1 MNRYEQSPADPDG
14 GQSGSAALPRRI
26 VSLVRGRYQY
36 AMDSAAWAIAL
47 IVAVLL
53 RYDFDAS
60 QVRWFSLLV
69 VCFVAAVL
77 QLLAGW
83 RLGLYTGRFALGS
96 FDETKALALVA
107 AIVGGLLGVA
117 ALLAGTAMNIP
128 RSSVFVAL
136 PLALVVMGGLR
147 YVQRVYV
154 EGQARPG
161 DTAQRTLVYGA
172 GYLASY
178 LIRRMMTDP
187 LSLYVPVGLIDDNP
201 HKSRYTIHNVPVL
214 GSGKDL
220 PALVAKTRATAL
232 IISIG
237 KADAAL
243 IRRISD
249 AGEAAGLRVMVMPLL
264 HEILEG
270 KSRLSD
276 LREVAIEDLIGR
288 NPIDTQVET
297 VADYLT
303 GKRVLVTGAGG
314 SIGSELCRQIAQYNP
329 AELILLDHD
338 ETGLQTAELLILG
351 HGLLQTRETVL
362 ADIRDQNALEKV
374 FSERRPDVVFHAAAL
389 KHLPVLE
396 RYPDEAWQT
405 NVLGTLNVLT
415 AAMAVGVQIFVNVST
430 DKAAN
435 PTSVLGYSK
444 RLGEQ
449 LTAWAAQQS
458 GMRYLSV
465 RFGNVLGSRGS
476 LVPLVSSMIQTGG
489 PVTVTHP
496 DATRFFMT
504 IPEASHL
511 VIQAGSIG
519 SPGQVLILDMG
530 EPVRILDIVERMIAR
545 SGRDIGITFTGLR
558 DGEKL
563 HEELIGETETDK
575 RPVHPKISH
584 ATVPALDPMDL
595 EQARWTAEVES
606 R

>member
-1 MNRYEQSPADPDG
+1 MKSYQALTASPDG
-14 GQSGSAALPRRI
+14 EQPGTVASPRRI

-36 AMDSAAWAIAL
+36 AMDVAAWVIAL
-47 IVAVLL
+47 LAAVLL
-53 RYDFDAS
+53 RYDFDVS
-60 QVRWFSLLV
+60 RVRWLSLAV
-69 VCFVAAVL
+69 VCGAAAVL
-77 QLLAGW
+77 QLALGW
-83 RLGLYTGRFALGS
+83 RTALYGGRFVLGS
-96 FDETKALALVA
+96 FHEARVLAFVVA
-107 AIVGGLLGVA
+107 VVGFVLGGAV
-117 ALLAGTAMNIP
+117 LLAGTVVHVP
-128 RSSVFVAL
+128 RSSVFIAL
-136 PLALVVMGGLR
+136 PLAFVVMGGLR
-147 YVQRVYV
+147 YAQRVYV

-161 DTAQRTLVYGA
+161 ITAQRTLVYGA
-172 GYLASY
+172 GYLATY
-178 LIRRMMTDP
+178 LVHRMMTDP
-187 LSLYVPVGLIDDNP
+187 LSPYLPVGLIDDDP
-201 HKSRYTIHNVPVL
+201 FKSRYMIHTVPVL
-214 GSGKDL
+214 GSGKNL

-237 KADAAL
+237 RADAAL
-243 IRRISD
+243 IRKISD
-249 AGEAAGLRVMVMPLL
+249 AGEAVGLRVMVMPLL

-288 NPIDTQVET
+288 NPVDTQVEAI
-297 VADYLT
+297 ADYLT
-303 GKRVLVTGAGG
+303 GKCVLVTGAGG

-338 ETGLQTAELLILG
+338 ETGLQTAEFLILG

-362 ADIRDQNALEKV
+362 ADIRDQNTLKTV

-405 NVLGTLNVLT
+405 NVLGTLNVLR
-415 AAMAVGVQIFVNVST
+415 AAMAIDVKIFVNVST

-444 RLGEQ
+444 RLGER

-458 GMRYLSV
+458 GRRYLSV

-476 LVPLVSSMIQTGG
+476 LLPIVTSMIRSGG
-489 PVTVTHP
+489 PVTVTHAN
-496 DATRFFMT
+496 ATRFFMT

-511 VIQAGSIG
+511 VIQAGGIG

-563 HEELIGETETDK
+563 HEELIGENETDE

-584 ATVPALDPMDL
+584 ATVPALDPADL
-595 EQARWTAEVES
+595 EQARWTAEVGA

>member
-1 MNRYEQSPADPDG
+1 MNSYKQSPANPDG

-107 AIVGGLLGVA
+107 AVVGGLLDIA

-178 LIRRMMTDP
+178 LVQRMMTDP

-243 IRRISD
+243 VRRISD
-249 AGEAAGLRVMVMPLL
+249 AGEAVGLRVMVMPLL

-476 LVPLVSSMIQTGG
+476 LVPLVSSMIQAGG

-595 EQARWTAEVES
+595 EQARWTAEVGAQ
-606 R
+606 

>member
-1 MNRYEQSPADPDG
+1 MKSYQALAAGPDEEQP
-14 GQSGSAALPRRI
+14 GSAVLPRRI
-26 VSLVRGRYQY
+26 VSMVRGRYQY
-36 AMDSAAWAIAL
+36 AMDSAAWAISLLVAL
-47 IVAVLL
+47 VL
-53 RYDFDAS
+53 RFDFDLS
-60 QVRWFSLLV
+60 QVGWLSLLV

-77 QLLAGW
+77 QLLVGW
-83 RLGLYTGRFALGS
+83 RLGLYVGRFALGS
-96 FDETKALALVA
+96 FHEMRVLAFVLI
-107 AIVGGLLGVA
+107 IVGVLLGGAV
-117 ALLAGTAMNIP
+117 LLAGTAVHVP

-136 PLALVVMGGLR
+136 PLALIITGGLR
-147 YVQRVYV
+147 YVQRAYA
-154 EGQARPG
+154 EGQAKPG
-161 DTAQRTLVYGA
+161 DTAQRTLIYGA
-172 GYLASY
+172 GYLATY
-178 LIRRMMTDP
+178 LVRRMMTDP
-187 LSLYVPVGLIDDNP
+187 LSSYLPVGLIDDNP
-201 HKSRYTIHNVPVL
+201 VKSRYTIHTVPVL
-214 GSGKDL
+214 GTGNDL

-297 VADYLT
+297 IADYLT

-362 ADIRDQNALEKV
+362 ADIRDQAALEVV
-374 FSERRPDVVFHAAAL
+374 FSERRPEVVFHAAAL

-415 AAMAVGVQIFVNVST
+415 AAIAADVNILVNVST

-458 GMRYLSV
+458 GGRYVSV

-476 LVPLVSSMIQTGG
+476 LIPLVSSMIQSGG

-511 VIQAGSIG
+511 VIQAGGIG

-530 EPVRILDIVERMIAR
+530 EQVRILDIVERMIAR
-545 SGRDIGITFTGLR
+545 SGRDVGITFTGLR
-558 DGEKL
+558 AGEKL
-563 HEELIGETETDK
+563 HEELIGEDERDE

-584 ATVPALDPMDL
+584 ATVPALDPANL
-595 EQARWTAEVES
+595 EQARWTAEVGA

>member
-1 MNRYEQSPADPDG
+1 MNSYKQSPANPDG

-107 AIVGGLLGVA
+107 AVVGGLLDIA

-136 PLALVVMGGLR
+136 PLALVVTGGLR

-178 LIRRMMTDP
+178 LVQRMMTDP

-415 AAMAVGVQIFVNVST
+415 AAMAAGVQIFVNVST

-476 LVPLVSSMIQTGG
+476 LVPLVSSMIQAGG